1 MNTTMEYPKHYEL
14 LIDTADGNRYIEH
27 IAADNMTEAEAVAAE
42 WVEEYDDVENYY
54 VRLSKERF

>member
-1 MNTTMEYPKHYEL
+1 
-14 LIDTADGNRYIEH
+14 
-27 IAADNMTEAEAVAAE
+27 MTEAEAVAAE